1 MYISTDSYLFLLI
14 DLIAHQRVVGCQI
27 VLALFYYLKG
37 VSLMK
42 RFLLLKMLHQ
52 LHHPLRSELLLLL
65 QPGTAILLLNLNL
78 PPVLIGLLLLGPPL
92 PIIVQHLQS
101 LVLDIL
107 LALVLA
113 VDQLIVDE
121 LVLLASQLESLHQQA
136 NTFR

>member
-27 VLALFYYLKG
+27 VLALFYYLKS

-42 RFLLLKMLHQ
+42 RLLLLKMLHQ
-52 LHHPLRSELLLLL
+52 LHHPLRSDLLLLL
-65 QPGTAILLLNLNL
+65 QPRTAILLLDLDF

-92 PIIVQHLQS
+92 PIIVQHLQP

-113 VDQLIVDE
+113 VDELIVDE
-121 LVLLASQLESLHQQA
+121 LVLLAGQLESLNQQA